1 MDRPARAIKL
11 RSVAYIQHD
20 MAPRIITLAGS
31 ARRESLN
38 KQLARVA
45 AARVSALGGEG
56 VFLDLADY
64 RMPLYDGDYESAN
77 GVPESARVLGEQV
90 ASADGLMIASPEY
103 NGSHPALLKNTIDWL
118 TRIDRRIWVR
128 PTALLSASPGPRG
141 GRRALVVL
149 RLALDHMRVPVLDRQ
164 FSLPSARE
172 TMEGNALSDAA
183 KLEELDRLVSELL
196 AAAEAR

>member
-1 MDRPARAIKL
+1 MT
-11 RSVAYIQHD
+11 
-20 MAPRIITLAGS
+20 PRIFTLAGS
-31 ARRESLN
+31 ARRDSLN

-77 GVPESARVLGEQV
+77 GVPESARALGDRV

-172 TMEGNALSDAA
+172 AMTGDGLSDAA
-183 KLEELDRLVSELL
+183 RLEELDRLVSELL
-196 AAAEAR
+196 TAAGAG

>member
-1 MDRPARAIKL
+1 M
-11 RSVAYIQHD
+11 
-20 MAPRIITLAGS
+20 AGS

-45 AARVSALGGEG
+45 ATRVSALGGEG

-77 GVPESARVLGEQV
+77 GVPESARALGDQV

-149 RLALDHMRVPVLDRQ
+149 RLALDHMRVPVLERQ

-172 TMEGNALSDAA
+172 TMAGNALSDAA
-183 KLEELDRLVSELL
+183 RLEELDRLVSELL
-196 AAAEAR
+196 TAVGAR

>member
-1 MDRPARAIKL
+1 
-11 RSVAYIQHD
+11 
-20 MAPRIITLAGS
+20 MAQRIIALAGS

-38 KQLARVA
+38 KQLARIA
-45 AARVSALGGEG
+45 AARVSALGGKG

-64 RMPLYDGDYESAN
+64 RMPLYDGDYETAE
-77 GVPESARVLGEQV
+77 GVPEGALALGEKV

-128 PTALLSASPGPRG
+128 PTTLLSASPGPGG

-172 TMEGNALSDAA
+172 ALAGDALRDAA
-183 KLEELDRLVSELL
+183 TAAELDRLVSDLL
-196 AAAEAR
+196 AAAETG

>member
-1 MDRPARAIKL
+1 MGL
-11 RSVAYIQHD
+11 R
-20 MAPRIITLAGS
+20 RIIAVAGS

-38 KQLARVA
+38 KRLARVA
-45 AARVSALGGEG
+45 AARVSVLGAEG

-64 RMPLYDGDYESAN
+64 RLPLYDGDYETAN
-77 GVPESARVLGEQV
+77 GVPEGALALGEQV

-103 NGSHPALLKNTIDWL
+103 NGSYPALLKNTFDWL

-149 RLALDHMRVPVLDRQ
+149 RLALDHMHVPVLDRQ

-172 TMEGNALSDAA
+172 ALADDALRDAA
-183 KLEELDRLVSELL
+183 TAAELDRLVSELL
-196 AAAEAR
+196 TLAATR

>member
-1 MDRPARAIKL
+1 MT
-11 RSVAYIQHD
+11 Q
-20 MAPRIITLAGS
+20 RIIALAGS

-45 AARVSALGGEG
+45 AARVSARGGEG

-64 RMPLYDGDYESAN
+64 RMPLYDGDYEAAE
-77 GVPESARVLGEQV
+77 GVPASALALGEQV

-164 FSLPSARE
+164 FSVPSARE
-172 TMEGNALSDAA
+172 AMAGDTLSDAA
-183 KLEELDRLVSELL
+183 LLDELDRLVADLL
-196 AAAEAR
+196 AAAGSR

>member
-1 MDRPARAIKL
+1 M
-11 RSVAYIQHD
+11 
-20 MAPRIITLAGS
+20 AGS

-45 AARVSALGGEG
+45 ATRVSVLGGEG

-64 RMPLYDGDYESAN
+64 RLPLYDGDFETAN
-77 GVPESARVLGEQV
+77 GVPDPALALGEQV

-103 NGSHPALLKNTIDWL
+103 NGSYPALLKNTIDWL

-128 PTALLSASPGPRG
+128 PTALLSASPGPGG
-141 GRRALVVL
+141 GRRGLVVL
-149 RLALDHMRVPVLDRQ
+149 RLALGHMHVPLLDRQ

-172 TMEGNALSDAA
+172 APTGDALRDAGA
-183 KLEELDRLVSELL
+183 ASELDRLVSDLL
-196 AAAEAR
+196 TAAEAR

>member
-1 MDRPARAIKL
+1 
-11 RSVAYIQHD
+11 

-77 GVPESARVLGEQV
+77 GVPEGALALGEQV
-90 ASADGLMIASPEY
+90 ALADGLMIASPEY

-149 RLALDHMRVPVLDRQ
+149 RLALDHMRVPVLERQ

-172 TMEGNALSDAA
+172 TMTGDALSDAA
-183 KLEELDRLVSELL
+183 RLEELDRLVSELL
-196 AAAEAR
+196 TAVGAR